1 MAKEHAAIKN
11 ITETVTAFNTNR
23 FMENP
28 SFFKIIIEVDFQENK
43 EM

>member
-1 MAKEHAAIKN
+1 M
-11 ITETVTAFNTNR
+11 TANTNR

-28 SFFKIIIEVDFQENK
+28 PFLFEIIIEVDFQENK